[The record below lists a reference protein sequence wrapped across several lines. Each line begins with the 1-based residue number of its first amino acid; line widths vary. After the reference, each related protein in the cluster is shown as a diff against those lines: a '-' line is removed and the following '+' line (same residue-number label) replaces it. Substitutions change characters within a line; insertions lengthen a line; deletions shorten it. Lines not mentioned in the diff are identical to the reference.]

1 MSTVSGSAKVPRGP
15 GAGSGLWDP
24 IGMTEAE
31 KLAAEREARH
41 DVVARGRRPAQESL
55 QHYLAHERL
64 THGGERRT
72 VHRGGGT
79 PAAGAA
85 VTRPAPPPEEPAA
98 PAPRPGGLF
107 ARLFRR
113 RR

>member
-1 MSTVSGSAKVPRGP
+1 
-15 GAGSGLWDP
+15 
-24 IGMTEAE
+24 MTEAE

-41 DVVARGRRPAQESL
+41 DVVARGRRPATENL

-64 THGGERRT
+64 THGVERRT
-72 VHRGGGT
+72 VSRGGGAS
-79 PAAGAA
+79 AARGAVA
-85 VTRPAPPPEEPAA
+85 RPAPPPEEPPH
-98 PAPRPGGLF
+98 PAPRTGGLL